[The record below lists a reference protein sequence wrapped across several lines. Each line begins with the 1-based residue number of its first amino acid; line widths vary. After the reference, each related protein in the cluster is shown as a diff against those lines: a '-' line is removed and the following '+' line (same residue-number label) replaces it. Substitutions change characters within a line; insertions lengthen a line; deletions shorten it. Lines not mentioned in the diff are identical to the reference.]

1 MTNKQKRTAI
11 NLYQFSVY
19 HPINKKVIKIIED
32 DKVVGYELTGI
43 RYPYREKEF
52 NVEWLEAFEKR

>member
-11 NLYQFSVY
+11 NPYQFSVY
-19 HPINKKVIKIIED
+19 HPINKKVIRSINDGNTIT
-32 DKVVGYELTGI
+32 YELSGV
-43 RYPYREKEF
+43 RYPYRDKEF